1 MIKNYYD
8 YVKDKKQ
15 KKVCGL
21 NLPFYA
27 LLIGNSGSGKTTI
40 LLSILENLSGQF
52 QRICIC
58 LKSKEEPLYRLL
70 ERKVKQIEF
79 FENEIPDLDTFKDY
93 ESSFIAFDDFILEN
107 KKIQDQMASYFIRA
121 RKLNCSV
128 CLLSQSYYRISK
140 LIRQNAQYIF
150 VRKIS
155 TISDL
160 KLILREYSLTYD
172 LDELINLY
180 NESTKVF
187 PSFMLIDVI
196 NNNICSGFSEQ

>member
-1 MIKNYYD
+1 MTTKNYYL
-8 YVKDKKQ
+8 YTKERKQ
-15 KKVCGL
+15 KEVCGL
-21 NLPFYA
+21 KIPFYG

-58 LKSKEEPLYRLL
+58 LKSKDEPLYRLL
-70 ERKVKQIEF
+70 EKRVKQIEF

-93 ESSFIAFDDFILEN
+93 NSSFIAFDDFILED
-107 KKIQDQMASYFIRA
+107 KKIQNQMAAYFIRA
-121 RKLNCSV
+121 RKLNCCV

-150 VRKIS
+150 IRKIS

-160 KLILREYSLTYD
+160 KLILREYSLSCD
-172 LDELINLY
+172 LDSLIEQY
-180 NESTKVF
+180 NEATKIF
-187 PSFMLIDVI
+187 PNFLLIDVI
-196 NNNICSGFSEQ
+196 NNKFCSGFSE